1 MYLDLYISPSD
12 PTRKLH
18 FNRPWIPKH
27 LSDRDLRC
35 GRKPDVHRVGN
46 LKLINLDQRL
56 PFSVEETYGKSSS
69 LGNCS
74 VFWWCYPLSRS
85 WFGDEC
91 WSCAVNWNFLF
102 RSYDFH
108 AVQPRLGMC
117 HGMSFLWISM
127 IFSIPAWFW
136 PNTRGSIQMRRTRT
150 TTTSRYRLA
159 TDVSLEFFS
168 ATVPSWAKFP
178 GALSQEYDP
187 LELEEL
193 WEGCFLV
200 VALEGWIK

>member
-1 MYLDLYISPSD
+1 
-12 PTRKLH
+12 
-18 FNRPWIPKH
+18 
-27 LSDRDLRC
+27 
-35 GRKPDVHRVGN
+35 
-46 LKLINLDQRL
+46 
-56 PFSVEETYGKSSS
+56 
-69 LGNCS
+69 
-74 VFWWCYPLSRS
+74 
-85 WFGDEC
+85 
-91 WSCAVNWNFLF
+91 
-102 RSYDFH
+102 
-108 AVQPRLGMC
+108 
-117 HGMSFLWISM
+117 
-127 IFSIPAWFW
+127 
-136 PNTRGSIQMRRTRT
+136 MRRTRT